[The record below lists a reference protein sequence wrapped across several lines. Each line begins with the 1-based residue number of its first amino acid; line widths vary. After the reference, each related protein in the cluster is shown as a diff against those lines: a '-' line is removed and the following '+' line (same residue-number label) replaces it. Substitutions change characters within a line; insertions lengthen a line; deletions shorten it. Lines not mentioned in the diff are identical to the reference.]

1 MTYTFKLSRRI
12 ARLRVPG
19 CAALLLML
27 AACNGED
34 GLAPSSAN
42 PTSIENSTPSFAS
55 SFAGGIP
62 FGTFE
67 QPNEVFGSRYNGAMR
82 IIGPTLLLSDLAAI
96 KARGGRVV
104 VNLAGGQRTFK
115 DADGHFSLTLWKR
128 RVDRFK
134 GIDFSS
140 YLEDGTIVAHYL
152 VDEPNDPSNWNGV
165 PISGATI
172 DQMAQYSKQ
181 LWPKMPTVVRA
192 YPDYLA
198 KWTGTYQYLDAAWA
212 QYVYRK
218 GPADEFI
225 TRSVSDAK
233 SKGLGLV
240 VGLNI
245 LRGGP
250 DGAAMTASQVQNW
263 GSALLSSSYPCAF
276 ISWEYD
282 SDYLGGGAIQDAM
295 DALRAKAQNRSTA
308 SCRGG
313 STTETAPPPTSDPAP
328 SPSLGGTLPFGVALT
343 PSAEYSDAWTG
354 TLYRA
359 STSAIRSTLDRAAG
373 RSMNVAVMLV
383 SKSQAS
389 NADRTFS
396 LTRWKAAV
404 DRYRTLSLGGYISD
418 GTMYLHYLVE
428 QPNCASCWG
437 GKPIPWETVEEMARY
452 SKSIWPALPTAVRV
466 APSIL
471 AGAQFQWTYLDAGW
485 MQYNTRQGD
494 LQTVLAT
501 QVAKAKQEGLGLV
514 AGLNLEAAGG
524 YGTGAMTAAQ
534 IERFGTILAKEPSV
548 CALVGWKYKATY
560 LDQSAIRSALDSV
573 AAVARRRTPASCV
586 VN

>member
-19 CAALLLML
+19 CAAFLLAL
-27 AACNGED
+27 AACNGD
-34 GLAPSSAN
+34 SLAPSDTS
-42 PTSIENSTPSFAS
+42 PTSIESPTPSYAS
-55 SFAGGIP
+55 AFAGGIP

-67 QPNEVFGSRYNGAMR
+67 QPNELFGSRYNGAMR
-82 IIGPTLLLSDLAAI
+82 IIGPTMLLSDLAAI

-104 VNLAGGQRTFK
+104 VNLSGGQRTFK
-115 DADGHFSLTLWKR
+115 DADGHFSFALWKQ

-140 YLEDGTIVAHYL
+140 YVDDGTVIAHYL
-152 VDEPNDPSNWNGV
+152 VDEPNDPANWNGV

-181 LWPKMPTVVRA
+181 LWPKMATVVRT

-198 KWTGTYQYLDAAWA
+198 KWSGTYQYLDAAWA

-225 TRSVSDAK
+225 AQNVSDAK
-233 SKGLGLV
+233 SKGLGLI

-250 DGAAMTASQVQNW
+250 DGAAMTASQVQTW
-263 GSALLSSSYPCAF
+263 GSALLGSSYPCAF

-282 SDYLGGGAIQDAM
+282 ARYLGAAAVQDAM
-295 DALRAKAQNRSTA
+295 DVLRAKAQNRSSA

-313 STTETAPPPTSDPAP
+313 SATAPPPDPVP
-328 SPSLGGTLPFGVALT
+328 SPTIGGTLPFGVALT
-343 PSAEYSDAWTG
+343 PSGEYADAWTA

-359 STSAIRSTLDRAAG
+359 STSGIRSTLDRAANRG
-373 RSMNVAVMLV
+373 MNLAVMLV

-389 NADRTFS
+389 NADRTFN

-404 DRYRTLSLGGYISD
+404 DRYRTLSLGGYVSD
-418 GTMYLHYLVE
+418 GTLYLHYLVE

-437 GKPIPWETVEEMARY
+437 GQAIPWETVEEMARY

-466 APSIL
+466 PPSVL
-471 AGAQFQWTYLDAGW
+471 AGAPFRWTYLDAGW

-494 LQTVLAT
+494 LRTALAS
-501 QVAKAKQEGLGLV
+501 QVARAREEGLGLV
-514 AGLNLEAAGG
+514 AGLNLDAAAG
-524 YGTGAMTAAQ
+524 YGSKSMTASQ
-534 IERFGTILAKEPSV
+534 IEQFGTILAQEPSV
-548 CALVGWKYKATY
+548 CALIGWKYRATY
-560 LDQSAIRSALDSV
+560 LDQEAIRSALDSV
-573 AAVARRRTPASCV
+573 AAVARRRTPASCAV
-586 VN
+586 S

>member
-12 ARLRVPG
+12 ARLRTSG
-19 CAALLLML
+19 WAALLLVL
-27 AACNGED
+27 AACNGD
-34 GLAPSSAN
+34 SLAPSSPN
-42 PTSIENSTPSFAS
+42 SIENPTPAFAS

-62 FGTFE
+62 FGTFA
-67 QPNEVFGSRYNGAMR
+67 QPNEEFGSRYNGAMR
-82 IIGPTLLLSDLAAI
+82 IIGPQMLLSDLAAI

-104 VNLAGGQRTFK
+104 VNLAGGQRTFR
-115 DADGHFSLTLWKR
+115 DADGHFSFALWKQ
-128 RVDRFK
+128 RVDRFR

-140 YLEDGTIVAHYL
+140 YVDDGTVIAHYL
-152 VDEPNDPSNWNGV
+152 VDEPNDPANWSGV
-165 PISGATI
+165 PISGATL

-181 LWPKMPTVVRA
+181 LWPKMATVVRA

-198 KWTGTYQYLDAAWA
+198 KWSGTYQYLDAAWA

-225 TRSVSDAK
+225 ARSVSDAK

-250 DGAAMTASQVQNW
+250 DGAAMTASQVQAW

-282 SDYLGGGAIQDAM
+282 SRYLGAGAVQDAM

-308 SCRGG
+308 GCRSG
-313 STTETAPPPTSDPAP
+313 STTTAPPPSTSPDPAP
-328 SPSLGGTLPFGVALT
+328 SPAIGGTLPFGVALT
-343 PSAEYSDAWTG
+343 PTGEYADAWTG

-359 STSAIRSTLDRAAG
+359 STSAIRSTLDRAASRG
-373 RSMNVAVMLV
+373 MNVAVMLV
-383 SKSQAS
+383 SKTQAS
-389 NADRTFS
+389 NADRTFN

-404 DRYRTLSLGGYISD
+404 DRYRTLSLGGYISG
-418 GTMYLHYLVE
+418 GTLYLHYLVE

-437 GKPIPWETVEEMARY
+437 GKVIPWETVEEMARY
-452 SKSIWPALPTAVRV
+452 SKSIWPSLPTAVRV
-466 APSIL
+466 PPSVL
-471 AGAQFQWTYLDAGW
+471 AGARFQWTYLDAGW

-494 LQTVLAT
+494 LRTALAS
-501 QVAKAKQEGLGLV
+501 QVARAKEEGLGLV
-514 AGLNLEAAGG
+514 ASLNLDAAAG
-524 YGTGAMTAAQ
+524 YGSNPMTASQ
-534 IERFGTILAKEPSV
+534 IEQFGTILAKEPSV
-548 CALVGWKYKATY
+548 CALIGWKYKATY
-560 LDQSAIRSALDSV
+560 LDPGAIRTALDSV
-573 AAVARRRTPASCV
+573 ADVARRRTPASCAV
-586 VN
+586 S